1 MPPAARQ
8 VAVGLGTWCVLAAFA
23 SPARGQAAL
32 GQPPGQWGA
41 SAIAFYGIA
50 TDPSFLMTV
59 LAADRGPLHL
69 EARYNYEELDTFS
82 GWVGWAFTGGSELQI
97 GVGPM
102 VGAVAG
108 ELDGVAPGLRLA
120 ARWRRFSFYSES
132 EYVIPL
138 DGDETPFFYSW
149 SQLAWIPLDWLATGV
164 SWQRLT
170 VTDTGRWIDVG
181 PAVAVSFGRTILQG
195 FLFDPFS
202 SDVYAFVGASVT
214 F

>member
-1 MPPAARQ
+1 MSPTTRRTL
-8 VAVGLGTWCVLAAFA
+8 VGLGACCALAAFA
-23 SPARGQAAL
+23 SPARGQTAL
-32 GQPPGQWGA
+32 GQPPGQWGGMA
-41 SAIAFYGIA
+41 TAFYAIG
-50 TDPSFLMTV
+50 TDPDFAMAV

-82 GWVGWAFTGGSELQI
+82 GWVGWAFTTGSEVKI

-102 VGAVAG
+102 VGAVVG

-138 DGDETPFFYSW
+138 DGDGSAFFYAW
-149 SQLAWIPLDWLATGV
+149 SQWAWSPLDWLTTGV
-164 SWQRLT
+164 SVQRLR

-181 PAVAVSFGRTILQG
+181 PAVAVSLGRTILQG

-202 SDVYAFVGASVT
+202 GDAYGFVGASVT